1 MRFSDTKEF
10 YFETFGFVTVE
21 TFWLEG
27 LIEIKPMRNSDLLYK
42 TIESNHELINSIL
55 FKIDNVDIDFSLKLE
70 EVIPDF
76 SRTKVSLN
84 FNMSFLNEDILRK
97 LIYLILKI
105 DVDKDTTMIA
115 DVLLNNGKENFI
127 YKVLIKN

>member
-10 YFETFGFVTVE
+10 YFETFGFVTVKI
-21 TFWLEG
+21 FWLEG
-27 LIEIKPMRNSDLLYK
+27 LIEIKPMRNVDLLYK
-42 TIESNHELINSIL
+42 TIESNHELINLIL
-55 FKIDNVDIDFSLKLE
+55 FKIDNVDTDFSLKLE
-70 EVIPDF
+70 EIIPDF
-76 SRTKVSLN
+76 LRTKVSLN
-84 FNMSFLNEDILRK
+84 FNMSFINDDVLRK